1 VLLPAFFLLL
11 LLAVLGGA
19 AYLYMVRYYPNPQHS
34 LPDFNGL
41 FNPMFYRGEILP
53 ESALK
58 QQGSLQLPLT
68 LVREQI
74 DSHIIFDEAGDSAII
89 TTKDKVLRM
98 QTDQLTGY
106 MNEKPFTLQFP
117 VTKADGKVYLPVDP
131 LLSLYPIELRESA
144 DTGAIILVKA
154 GDPIQ
159 WLKTAVNPEKPQATV
174 AMRSEPNVKAPIVA
188 DVEQAADLMLWGEKD
203 GWYRVQLPNG
213 YLGYL
218 PKGQGVIDHVE
229 VVSVKHDAQP
239 HIGWSPVGGKINLTW
254 EQVVT
259 KNPDTAKIGAMPG
272 LNVIS
277 PTWFS
282 LQDSEGNIKNLASA
296 DYAEWAHERG
306 YQLWALFS
314 NGFEPE
320 RTTKALASYD
330 TRMKMIKQLLGFAE
344 LYHLQ
349 GINLDFENVYTK
361 DKANLTQF
369 VREMTPLLHEQGL
382 VVSIDVTPK
391 SNSEMWSLFYD
402 RKALAESVDY
412 MMVMAYDEHP
422 AASLVSGSVSSLP
435 WAEQSV
441 ARILKEDQ
449 VPARKLVLAV
459 PFYTRIW
466 TEQPQ
471 DGKTKVSSQAVIMS
485 AVNNIIKDQKLTP
498 IFKQETGQNYVEYK
512 DGGNSLRIWIE
523 DEVSIQARM
532 ELVRKYGLAG
542 VASWRRGYETPEI
555 WNVISD
561 ALSRLP

>member
-1 VLLPAFFLLL
+1 
-11 LLAVLGGA
+11 
-19 AYLYMVRYYPNPQHS
+19 
-34 LPDFNGL
+34 
-41 FNPMFYRGEILP
+41 
-53 ESALK
+53 
-58 QQGSLQLPLT
+58 
-68 LVREQI
+68 
-74 DSHIIFDEAGDSAII
+74 
-89 TTKDKVLRM
+89 
-98 QTDQLTGY
+98 
-106 MNEKPFTLQFP
+106 
-117 VTKADGKVYLPVDP
+117 
-131 LLSLYPIELRESA
+131 
-144 DTGAIILVKA
+144 
-154 GDPIQ
+154 
-159 WLKTAVNPEKPQATV
+159 
-174 AMRSEPNVKAPIVA
+174 
-188 DVEQAADLMLWGEKD
+188 
-203 GWYRVQLPNG
+203 
-213 YLGYL
+213 
-218 PKGQGVIDHVE
+218 VE
-229 VVSVKHDAQP
+229 VVKVNHDAQP
-239 HIGWSPVGGKINLTW
+239 HIAWSPVGGKINLTW

-282 LQDSEGNIKNLASA
+282 LQDGDGNIKNLASA
-296 DYAEWAHERG
+296 DYAKWAHDRG

-314 NGFEPE
+314 NGFEPNQ
-320 RTTKALASYD
+320 TTKALASYD

-349 GINLDFENVYTK
+349 GINIDFENVYTK

-412 MMVMAYDEHP
+412 MMVMAYDEHA
-422 AASLVSGSVSSLP
+422 AASQVAGSVSSLS

-449 VPARKLVLAV
+449 VPAQKLVLAV

-471 DGKTKVSSQAVIMS
+471 DGKPKVSSQAVIMS
-485 AVNNIIKDQKLTP
+485 AVNNIIKEQKLTP
-498 IFKQETGQNYVEYK
+498 TFKQETGQNYVEYK
-512 DGGNSLRIWIE
+512 SGGNSLRIWIE

-561 ALSRLP
+561 ALSKLP